1 MERQKE
7 ENADLSKIAWRAD
20 TDIPPIPE
28 YYPME
33 ADNPCRD
40 MDEKTFLSYI
50 HKRKQ
55 EFDKRHAV

>member
-1 MERQKE
+1 MERRKE
-7 ENADLSKIAWRAD
+7 ENADLTKIAWRSE
-20 TDIPPIPE
+20 TDFKPIPE

-33 ADNPCRD
+33 ADNLCRE
-40 MDEKTFLSYI
+40 MDEKTFLAYI